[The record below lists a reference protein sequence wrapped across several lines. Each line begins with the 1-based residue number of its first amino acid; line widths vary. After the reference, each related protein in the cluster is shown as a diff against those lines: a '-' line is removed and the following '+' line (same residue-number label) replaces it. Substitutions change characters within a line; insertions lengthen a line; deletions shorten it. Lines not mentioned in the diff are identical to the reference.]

1 LARVGG
7 RPGRSAAQLGSGR
20 AACARPVAAAF
31 GTSRTSRLVT
41 AAGLLIG
48 LATGLNW
55 DDGMS
60 GEHRTVDPAPVRRRV
75 ALKDDV
81 GEFKAC
87 GHGGHLPSWQSWN
100 ISILHA

>member
-1 LARVGG
+1 
-7 RPGRSAAQLGSGR
+7 
-20 AACARPVAAAF
+20 
-31 GTSRTSRLVT
+31 
-41 AAGLLIG
+41 
-48 LATGLNW
+48 
-55 DDGMS
+55 
-60 GEHRTVDPAPVRRRV
+60 VRRRV